1 MRRGTVCPF
10 GMRCLIKN
18 TMEQK
23 YAYLSCTGQKLFND
37 DLMDA
42 LDALKYDI
50 GDEADEDFYEKNM
63 PGNVKKFP

>member
-1 MRRGTVCPF
+1 
-10 GMRCLIKN
+10 
-18 TMEQK
+18 MEQK